1 MRQCIVD
8 IASRTRSR
16 TKEFMPREWRTSR
29 PKRNW
34 PTAGFQSRERLV
46 ASTCSASV
54 DVQVESAQTAAT
66 TAEQAF
72 AQHEEGI
79 FLLGISREAD
89 APQALACRA

>member
-1 MRQCIVD
+1 
-8 IASRTRSR
+8 
-16 TKEFMPREWRTSR
+16 MPQEWRTLQ

-46 ASTCSASV
+46 ASTCSVSV

-72 AQHEEGI
+72 PQHGEGI
-79 FLLGISREAD
+79 FLRGISREAH
-89 APQALACRA
+89 APQTLACRA